1 MAETANPVDT
11 TSREIR
17 SSRAFDARRTEVF
30 KLWTTPEYIGQWWGP
45 RGFTV
50 TTEKMDFRPGGE
62 WIFEMHGPDGGDYAN
77 RIVYDEIMEPER
89 LVYTHVS
96 GPKFRATVTFDE
108 QEGKTTITWI
118 MLFETEELRN
128 RVAAEFGAL
137 EGLNQTVTRLGEAA
151 TRLNF

>member
-1 MAETANPVDT
+1 MAEITNPVDT

-17 SSRAFDARRTEVF
+17 ATRAFDARRTEVF
-30 KLWTTPEYIGQWWGP
+30 KLWTTTEHIEQWWGP

-50 TTEKMDFRPGGE
+50 TTEKMDFRRGGE
-62 WIFEMHGPDGGDYAN
+62 WIFKMHGPDSRDYAN
-77 RIVYDEIMEPER
+77 KIVYDEIREPER
-89 LVYTHVS
+89 LAYTHVS

-108 QEGKTTITWI
+108 QEGKTTIIWI

-128 RVAAEFGAL
+128 RVAEEFGAL
-137 EGLNQTVTRLGEAA
+137 EGLNQTVTRSGEAA